1 MPSEKLLPRMKKR
14 AAKARFLLALSLAVL
29 FLAFFLFRSGT
40 AGKPLLPALQAV
52 PSVLRWWGGAA
63 MLALGALLSGR
74 AYCSVLC
81 PLGTFQEAVWRCGG
95 RRLSGYTP
103 GSPARYWTL
112 VLVLAAGAAGMA
124 AIPALLDPY
133 AAFGRGVTQLLRPVL
148 AGGIDGLAG
157 FLENLGLFG
166 VISRAGRI
174 PFVPGLFWSTAV
186 FFLALT
192 LWSLRKGRPFCGT
205 LCPVG
210 TFLGLFSR
218 SSLLSVRFSG
228 ESCTGC
234 GLCGAVCP
242 QECISVKE
250 RTVDA
255 DRCVLCLRCVSACPG
270 GALALAFGGG
280 GESLSRR
287 GLLRAVAGTAA
298 ALGLALWSGRK
309 DGTVPAGASSRDEK
323 LSISPPGSKSRGNFT
338 KKCVACTACV
348 TACPAGILRP
358 SLGEWG
364 AEGVFQPVLDYR
376 LGYCQYGCTACGD
389 ACPTGAI
396 ESLEQG
402 EKQLVSIGKARFLRR
417 NCIVRKHGTACGACS
432 EHCPTQAMRMVP
444 FRGGLTIPELDP
456 AICLGCGACEYACP
470 AEPKAV
476 SVSGLAVHGKIRQVS
491 GGSGGPTVAPLEEFP
506 F

>member
-1 MPSEKLLPRMKKR
+1 M
-14 AAKARFLLALSLAVL
+14 AL
-29 FLAFFLFRSGT
+29 FLAWFLFRAGET
-40 AGKPLLPALQAV
+40 ALPLLPSLQAV
-52 PSVLRWWGGAA
+52 PSILRWWGGAA
-63 MLALGALLSGR
+63 VLALGALLAGR

-81 PLGTFQEAVWRCGG
+81 PLGTFQEAVWRSGG
-95 RRLSGYTP
+95 RRLSGYAP
-103 GSPARYWTL
+103 GSPARYWIL
-112 VLVLAAGAAGMA
+112 ALVLAAGAAGLA

-133 AAFGRGVTQLLRPVL
+133 AAFGRGVTQLLRPLL
-148 AGGIDGLAG
+148 AGGIGSLAG
-157 FLENLGLFG
+157 FLESSGLYG
-166 VISRAGRI
+166 IVHRAGPI
-174 PFVPGLFWSTAV
+174 PFVPGLFWGTAA
-186 FFLALT
+186 FFLVLT
-192 LWSLRKGRPFCGT
+192 LWSLRKGRPFCDA

-218 SSLLSVRFSG
+218 SSLLSIRFSG

-234 GLCGAVCP
+234 GLCGTVCP

-250 RTVDA
+250 RKVDA
-255 DRCVLCLRCVSACPG
+255 DRCVLCLRCVEACPG
-270 GALALAFGGG
+270 GALALSFAPP
-280 GESLSRR
+280 GENLSRR
-287 GLLRAVAGTAA
+287 GLLRTAAGAAA
-298 ALGLALWSGRK
+298 ALGLTLWSARK
-309 DGTVPAGASSRDEK
+309 DGTVPAAASSRDKK
-323 LSISPPGSKSRGNFT
+323 LPLSPPGSKSRGNFT

-364 AEGVFQPVLDYR
+364 AEGLFQPVLDYGR
-376 LGYCQYGCTACGD
+376 GYCQYECTACGD

-396 ESLEQG
+396 ESLEPE

-417 NCIVRKHGTACGACS
+417 NCIVRKYGTACGACS

-456 AICLGCGACEYACP
+456 SVCIGCGACEYACP

-476 SVSGLAVHGKIRQVS
+476 TVSGLSVHGKIRRVS
-491 GGSGGPTVAPLEEFP
+491 GGNGGPTVAPLEEFP